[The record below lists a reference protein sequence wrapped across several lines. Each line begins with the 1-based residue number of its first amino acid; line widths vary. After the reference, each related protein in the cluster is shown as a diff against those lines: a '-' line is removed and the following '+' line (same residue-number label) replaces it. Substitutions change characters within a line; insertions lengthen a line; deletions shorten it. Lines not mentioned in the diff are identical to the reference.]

1 MNKTLLL
8 IICDFLLLN
17 LLALTR
23 WEKAEPTRE
32 TKPPVPQLASGAA
45 TREQDLVETMRLS
58 LADEQNAR
66 EQLAAELNQK
76 DQSLNRVRSEN
87 ANLSSSLENT
97 QRKALELDHKLSS
110 TAQEAAA
117 AQARLSQLQRDYEM
131 KQSESNRQN
140 AELEALQKAQ
150 EEARAKIEGLRIAMG
165 VAEQEKLLL
174 RQTADGLRQQVE
186 TERAERQ
193 KVQQT
198 TVQLAEGVGKLA
210 EKSGELTKEIRDNR
224 PINANILFSDY
235 LANKITV
242 NIRGEHPNGF
252 LGKAER
258 KASTGCVLVTDG
270 TTTYAVLHV
279 DQTPFGFREI
289 PNPWSKLNIELER
302 SGVKTEAKTLLFL
315 NSDPRL
321 IALPLEPDQVAALGG
336 RIYPLAAEPFKFPE
350 AMLVNRG
357 GAGYGETPFR
367 LDAAHPNFVRMD
379 NRLIKLITGE
389 FTPSRGDLVFSKTGE
404 VLGIMVS
411 SDYCAVLGSFT
422 PARSLQLGDTSSQP
436 VERILTEL
444 AAKLETMPFRMQ

>member
-23 WEKAEPTRE
+23 WEKAEPTRQ
-32 TKPPVPQLASGAA
+32 TKAPVPQLVSGAA
-45 TREQDLVETMRLS
+45 TKEQDLVETMRLS
-58 LADEQNAR
+58 LADEQTAR
-66 EQLAAELNQK
+66 EQLAAELSQK
-76 DQSLNRVRSEN
+76 DQNLIRIRSEN
-87 ANLSSSLENT
+87 ANLSNSLENT
-97 QRKALELDHKLSS
+97 QRKALELDRKLAA
-110 TAQEAAA
+110 TTQEAAA
-117 AQARLSQLQRDYEM
+117 AQGRLSQLQRDYEM
-131 KQSESNRQN
+131 KQSEANRQS
-140 AELEALQKAQ
+140 AELDALQKAQ
-150 EEARAKIEGLRIAMG
+150 EEARAKIENLRIAMG

-174 RQTADGLRQQVE
+174 RQTAEGLRQQVE
-186 TERAERQ
+186 AERTERQ

-210 EKSGELTKEIRDNR
+210 EKSGELTKEIRENR

-235 LANKITV
+235 LANRITV
-242 NIRGEHPNGF
+242 TIRGEHPNGF
-252 LGKAER
+252 LGKAQR
-258 KASTGCVLVTDG
+258 NATTGCVLVTDG

-289 PNPWSKLNIELER
+289 PNPWTKLTIELER
-302 SGVKTEAKTLLFL
+302 GGMKTEAKTLNFL
-315 NSDPRL
+315 ASDPRL

-367 LDAAHPNFVRMD
+367 LDAAHPSFVRMD

-404 VLGIMVS
+404 VLGVMIS
-411 SDYCAVLGSFT
+411 SDYCAVLGNFT
-422 PARSLQLGDTSSQP
+422 PVRSLRLGDTSGQP